1 MERFTGHPGSGSDP
15 STRSRSGILVV
26 TDGAD
31 GALEG
36 RLASHAATARATVEG
51 DALQQILGLL
61 RPGASRRAARVAR
74 GTGRPGDLRGK
85 EELMRH
91 RLLSAL
97 WFCAPFAVLLLLWAF
112 LVPYFEVNP
121 RLFPPLA
128 SVVQAGLEGIR
139 DGTLIRHIGASLLR
153 VTVGTALALVFAI
166 PLGIAMGVSSAV
178 SGFLTPPLRFFS
190 VLAGIAWIPLASLWF
205 GYGFGAITF
214 VIFNAVFFIV
224 TYNTLLGVSTIPMHV
239 RNAAASL
246 GAGRW
251 AMLTEVLLP
260 GALPN
265 IVTGI
270 RTGLGFAW
278 RGLIAA
284 EMIATNV
291 GLGYMLFV
299 ARDFYKTEVI
309 VLGMV
314 VIGVL
319 WLLLDRLV
327 LAPIERAT
335 SERWGLV
342 QRA

>member
-1 MERFTGHPGSGSDP
+1 MQF
-15 STRSRSGILVV
+15 
-26 TDGAD
+26 
-31 GALEG
+31 
-36 RLASHAATARATVEG
+36 
-51 DALQQILGLL
+51 
-61 RPGASRRAARVAR
+61 
-74 GTGRPGDLRGK
+74 
-85 EELMRH
+85 RH
-91 RLLSAL
+91 RLIGAL
-97 WFCAPFAVLLLLWAF
+97 LFLAPFAVLLVLWAV
-112 LVPYFEVNP
+112 LVPYFNVNP
-121 RLFPPLA
+121 RLFPQLGA
-128 SVVQAGLEGIR
+128 VVQAGIEGIQ
-139 DGTLIRHIGASLLR
+139 DGTLIAHIGASLTR
-153 VTVGTALALVFAI
+153 VLVGTVLALFVAI
-166 PLGIAMGVSSAV
+166 PLGIAMGVSRAV
-178 SGFLTPPLRFFS
+178 SMFLTPLFRFFS
-190 VLAGIAWIPLASLWF
+190 VLAGIAWIPIATLWF

-224 TYNTLLGVSTIPMHV
+224 AYNTLLGVSTIPMPV

-246 GAGRW
+246 GAGRF

-299 ARDFYKTEVI
+299 ARDFYRTEVI
-309 VLGMV
+309 VLGMI

-327 LAPIERAT
+327 LAPLERAT
-335 SERWGLV
+335 IERWGMV

>member
-1 MERFTGHPGSGSDP
+1 MTL
-15 STRSRSGILVV
+15 RSVS
-26 TDGAD
+26 
-31 GALEG
+31 
-36 RLASHAATARATVEG
+36 
-51 DALQQILGLL
+51 
-61 RPGASRRAARVAR
+61 
-74 GTGRPGDLRGK
+74 
-85 EELMRH
+85 
-91 RLLSAL
+91 SAL
-97 WFCAPFAVLLLLWAF
+97 WFCAPFAVLLVLWAV
-112 LVPYFEVNP
+112 LVPWFDVNP
-121 RLFPPLA
+121 RLFPHLSA
-128 SVVQAGLEGIR
+128 VVQAGIEGIQ
-139 DGTLIRHIGASLLR
+139 DGSLIHHIGASLLR
-153 VTVGTALALVFAI
+153 VAVGTVIALMVAI
-166 PLGIAMGVSSAV
+166 PLGVAMGVSPIV
-178 SGFLTPPLRFFS
+178 STFLTPLFRFFS
-190 VLAGIAWIPLASLWF
+190 VLAGIAWIPIATLWF

-214 VIFNAVFFIV
+214 IIFNAVFFIV
-224 TYNTLLGVSTIPMHV
+224 TYNTLLGVSTIPLHV

-309 VLGMV
+309 VLGMI

-319 WLLLDRLV
+319 WLLLDRLL

-335 SERWGLV
+335 IERWGMV

>member
-1 MERFTGHPGSGSDP
+1 MRGCLAQNARGRRSALRCAFLPRPREQTTCRELVSLSPPG
-15 STRSRSGILVV
+15 
-26 TDGAD
+26 
-31 GALEG
+31 
-36 RLASHAATARATVEG
+36 
-51 DALQQILGLL
+51 
-61 RPGASRRAARVAR
+61 RVA
-74 GTGRPGDLRGK
+74 DQIWQALS
-85 EELMRH
+85 MR
-91 RLLSAL
+91 RQGLFSAL
-97 WFCAPFAVLLLLWAF
+97 VFMAPFAVLLALWAV
-112 LVPYFEVNP
+112 LVPYFNVNP
-121 RLFPPLA
+121 RLFPQLGA
-128 SVVQAGLEGIR
+128 VWQAGVESIQ
-139 DGTLIRHIGASLLR
+139 DGTLLQHIGASLLR
-153 VTVGTALALVFAI
+153 VAVGTVLALIVAV
-166 PLGIAMGVSSAV
+166 PLGIAMGVSPVV
-178 SGFLTPPLRFFS
+178 SMFLTPLFRFFS
-190 VLAGIAWIPLASLWF
+190 VLAGIAWIPIATLWF

-224 TYNTLLGVSTIPMHV
+224 TYNTLLGVSTIPLTV

-246 GAGRW
+246 GAGRT

-299 ARDFYKTEVI
+299 ARDFYRTEVI
-309 VLGMV
+309 VLGMII
-314 VIGVL
+314 IGVL

-327 LAPIERAT
+327 LAPLERRT
-335 SERWGLV
+335 IERWGMV

>member
-1 MERFTGHPGSGSDP
+1 VRLVMRLGQRFS
-15 STRSRSGILVV
+15 
-26 TDGAD
+26 
-31 GALEG
+31 
-36 RLASHAATARATVEG
+36 
-51 DALQQILGLL
+51 
-61 RPGASRRAARVAR
+61 
-74 GTGRPGDLRGK
+74 
-85 EELMRH
+85 
-91 RLLSAL
+91 SAL
-97 WFCAPFAVLLLLWAF
+97 AFVAPFAVLIVLWAV
-112 LVPYFEVNP
+112 LVPAFNVNP
-121 RLFPPLA
+121 RLFPHLTA
-128 SVVQAGLEGIR
+128 VIQAAVEGIQ
-139 DGTLIRHIGASLLR
+139 DGSLIGHIGASLLR
-153 VTVGTALALVFAI
+153 VLVGTVLALAASI
-166 PLGIAMGVSSAV
+166 PLGIAMGVSPIV

-190 VLAGIAWIPLASLWF
+190 VLAGIAWIPIATLWF

-224 TYNTLLGVSTIPMHV
+224 TYNTLLGVSTIPLQV

-251 AMLTEVLLP
+251 SMLTEVLLP

-284 EMIATNV
+284 EMIATNA

-299 ARDFYKTEVI
+299 ARDFYRTEVI
-309 VLGMV
+309 VLGMI

-327 LAPIERAT
+327 LAPLERAT
-335 SERWGLV
+335 IERWGMV
-342 QRA
+342 QPA

>member
-1 MERFTGHPGSGSDP
+1 MTK
-15 STRSRSGILVV
+15 RSLS
-26 TDGAD
+26 
-31 GALEG
+31 
-36 RLASHAATARATVEG
+36 
-51 DALQQILGLL
+51 
-61 RPGASRRAARVAR
+61 
-74 GTGRPGDLRGK
+74 
-85 EELMRH
+85 
-91 RLLSAL
+91 SAL
-97 WFCAPFAVLLLLWAF
+97 WFCAPFAVLLVLWAVLIPWF
-112 LVPYFEVNP
+112 NVSP
-121 RLFPPLA
+121 RLFPHLA
-128 SVVQAGLEGIR
+128 SVVQAGIEGVQ
-139 DGTLIRHIGASLLR
+139 DGSLIRHIGASLLR
-153 VTVGTALALVFAI
+153 VAVGTVLALLVAV
-166 PLGIAMGVSSAV
+166 PLGVAMGVSPVV
-178 SGFLTPPLRFFS
+178 SSFLTPLFRFFS
-190 VLAGIAWIPLASLWF
+190 VLAGIAWIPIATLWF

-214 VIFNAVFFIV
+214 IIFNAVFFIV

-246 GAGRW
+246 GAGNW

-309 VLGMV
+309 VLGMI

-335 SERWGLV
+335 IERWGMV

>member
-1 MERFTGHPGSGSDP
+1 MQ
-15 STRSRSGILVV
+15 V
-26 TDGAD
+26 
-31 GALEG
+31 
-36 RLASHAATARATVEG
+36 
-51 DALQQILGLL
+51 
-61 RPGASRRAARVAR
+61 
-74 GTGRPGDLRGK
+74 
-85 EELMRH
+85 RH
-91 RLLSAL
+91 RLIGAL
-97 WFCAPFAVLLLLWAF
+97 LFVAPFAVLLLLWAV
-112 LVPYFEVNP
+112 LVPYFNVNP
-121 RLFPPLA
+121 RLFPHLGA
-128 SVVQAGLEGIR
+128 VVEAGAEGVR
-139 DGTLIRHIGASLLR
+139 DGTLIAHIGASLTR
-153 VTVGTALALVFAI
+153 VFVGTILALLVAI
-166 PLGIAMGVSSAV
+166 PLGIAMGVSRPV
-178 SGFLTPPLRFFS
+178 SIFLTPLFRFFS
-190 VLAGIAWIPLASLWF
+190 VLAGIAWIPIATLWF

-224 TYNTLLGVSTIPMHV
+224 AYNTLLGVSTIPMPV

-246 GAGRW
+246 GAGRF

-299 ARDFYKTEVI
+299 ARDFYRTEVI
-309 VLGMV
+309 VLGMI

-327 LAPIERAT
+327 LAPLERAT
-335 SERWGLV
+335 IERWGMV

>member
-1 MERFTGHPGSGSDP
+1 MIRQRVSGS
-15 STRSRSGILVV
+15 
-26 TDGAD
+26 
-31 GALEG
+31 
-36 RLASHAATARATVEG
+36 
-51 DALQQILGLL
+51 
-61 RPGASRRAARVAR
+61 
-74 GTGRPGDLRGK
+74 
-85 EELMRH
+85 
-91 RLLSAL
+91 L
-97 WFCAPFAVLLLLWAF
+97 WFCAPFAVLLVLWAVLIPVF
-112 LVPYFEVNP
+112 DVNP
-121 RLFPPLA
+121 RLFPHLE
-128 SVVQAGLEGIR
+128 SVAQAGLEGIR
-139 DGTLIRHIGASLLR
+139 DGTLIQHIGASLLR
-153 VTVGTALALVFAI
+153 VTVGTLLALVFAI
-166 PLGIAMGVSSAV
+166 PLGIAMGVSPVV

-224 TYNTLLGVSTIPMHV
+224 TYNTLLGVSTIPMQV
-239 RNAAASL
+239 RNAAWSL

-309 VLGMV
+309 VLGMI

-319 WLLLDRLV
+319 WLLLDRLL

-335 SERWGLV
+335 SERWGMV

>member
-1 MERFTGHPGSGSDP
+1 MVHVRTFS
-15 STRSRSGILVV
+15 
-26 TDGAD
+26 
-31 GALEG
+31 
-36 RLASHAATARATVEG
+36 AAG
-51 DALQQILGLL
+51 GFL
-61 RPGASRRAARVAR
+61 
-74 GTGRPGDLRGK
+74 
-85 EELMRH
+85 
-91 RLLSAL
+91 
-97 WFCAPFAVLLLLWAF
+97 APFAVLLVAWAV
-112 LVPYFEVNP
+112 LVPLFDVNP
-121 RLFPPLA
+121 RIFPHLSA
-128 SVVQAGLEGIR
+128 VLLAGLESIQ
-139 DGTLIRHIGASLLR
+139 DGTLFTHIWASLVR
-153 VTVGTALALVFAI
+153 VAVGTVLALVAAI
-166 PLGIAMGVSSAV
+166 PLGIAMGVSPVV
-178 SGFLTPPLRFFS
+178 SSFLTPLFRFFS
-190 VLAGIAWIPLASLWF
+190 VLAGIAWIPIATLWF

-224 TYNTLLGVSTIPMHV
+224 TYNTLLGVSTIPRAM
-239 RNAAASL
+239 RNAAWSL

-265 IVTGI
+265 IVTGV

-284 EMIATNV
+284 EMIATNA

-309 VLGMV
+309 VLGMI

-327 LAPIERAT
+327 LAPLERAT
-335 SERWGLV
+335 IERWGLV

>member
-1 MERFTGHPGSGSDP
+1 MRP
-15 STRSRSGILVV
+15 
-26 TDGAD
+26 
-31 GALEG
+31 G
-36 RLASHAATARATVEG
+36 RLGGRIW
-51 DALQQILGLL
+51 QQRVMRL
-61 RPGASRRAARVAR
+61 RQYLS
-74 GTGRPGDLRGK
+74 
-85 EELMRH
+85 
-91 RLLSAL
+91 SAL
-97 WFCAPFAVLLLLWAF
+97 LFLLPFAVLLVLWAVLIPWF
-112 LVPYFEVNP
+112 NVNP
-121 RLFPPLA
+121 RLFPTLG
-128 SVVQAGLEGIR
+128 SVVAAGIESIR
-139 DGTLIRHIGASLLR
+139 DGTLPAHIGASLLR
-153 VTVGTALALVFAI
+153 VFVGTVLALAAAI
-166 PLGIAMGVSSAV
+166 PLGVLMGVSPAV
-178 SGFLTPPLRFFS
+178 SAFLTPLFRFFS
-190 VLAGIAWIPLASLWF
+190 VLAGIAWIPIASLWF

-224 TYNTLLGVSTIPMHV
+224 TYNTLLGVSTIPLHV

-246 GAGRW
+246 GAGRT

-299 ARDFYKTEVI
+299 ARDFYRTEVI
-309 VLGMV
+309 VLGMI

-319 WLLLDRLV
+319 WLLLDRLL
-327 LAPIERAT
+327 LAPLERRT
-335 SERWGLV
+335 IERWGMV

>member
-1 MERFTGHPGSGSDP
+1 M
-15 STRSRSGILVV
+15 
-26 TDGAD
+26 DGWFDGKVANHAD
-31 GALEG
+31 A
-36 RLASHAATARATVEG
+36 ARAIP
-51 DALQQILGLL
+51 QILFCSE
-61 RPGASRRAARVAR
+61 AEV
-74 GTGRPGDLRGK
+74 
-85 EELMRH
+85 MRH
-91 RLLSAL
+91 FSSAL
-97 WFCAPFAVLLLLWAF
+97 WFCAPFAVLLVLWAV
-112 LVPYFEVNP
+112 LVPYFNVNP
-121 RLFPPLA
+121 RLFPHLG
-128 SVVQAGLEGIR
+128 SVAQAGLDGIM
-139 DGTLIRHIGASLLR
+139 DGTLIRHIGASLFR
-153 VTVGTALALVFAI
+153 VTVGTLLALVFAI
-166 PLGIAMGVSSAV
+166 PLGIAMGVSQGVSA
-178 SGFLTPPLRFFS
+178 FLTPPFRFFS

-224 TYNTLLGVSTIPMHV
+224 TYNTLLGVSTIPLQV
-239 RNAAASL
+239 RHAAASL

-299 ARDFYKTEVI
+299 ARDFYRTEVI
-309 VLGMV
+309 VLGMI

-319 WLLLDRLV
+319 WLLLDRLL
-327 LAPIERAT
+327 LAPVERAT
-335 SERWGLV
+335 SERWGMV